1 MKNYTK
7 NEQNHAKYPVFTQK
21 FNPRYL
27 LEKNEIQKIFLVL
40 EFYAGRAFQ

>member
-7 NEQNHAKYPVFTQK
+7 SEQNHAKYPVFTQN

-27 LEKNEIQKIFLVL
+27 LEKKIYEKIFSY
-40 EFYAGRAFQ
+40 EFYAGRAF